1 MKPAI
6 NLLAVAIIIGMSIS
20 PVAVAQTGQQQTK
33 PAQPAD
39 KPAQLLQ
46 EPPQVAPNFQAP
58 LRPLP
63 SAERVG
69 VESQAA
75 LSLEEAIRLALAN
88 NNDIDTSRIDTQI
101 AAFDL
106 KAARGIYDPRLTT
119 DLAYERANSPV
130 ASLFGGGP
138 EGRLSQ
144 NGVTGTGQLNGFS
157 PLLGGS
163 YSLTFDSARLNSN
176 NQFAT
181 LNPQFPTRLNLSFTQ
196 PLVRGLTIDENRRRI
211 EVAKRNLSLT
221 DAQFRQRVMDVVSR
235 VEEGYWDLVFAIRN
249 LQVQIEAVKQARTQV
264 ESNSRLVQQGVL
276 APIDVVAAE
285 TQVATFEQNVYNAQ
299 EAVTRAE
306 NTLKTLLLPNRT
318 ASLWGQALLPTTD
331 VNLAPPRVELNQAVS
346 AALANRPEIEQVE
359 ATSEINKINTKF
371 FRNQTRPQI
380 DLIADYSAVGLAG
393 TEVPRTPNPLTAGNI
408 LLQDR
413 VNLLSELAGLPVL
426 PPTAPIGS
434 LPENLIGGFNQSL
447 SNLFGFRYTT
457 ARVGI
462 RFSLPIGNRTAEAN
476 LGRSLAEG
484 RRIENQR
491 DQLQQ
496 SIEADV
502 RNLLQAVR
510 SAEARL
516 NAAASARSTTEQ
528 QYDSEQ
534 RRLQA
539 GLSTVFLVLERQTD
553 LIAARGREL
562 QAQTDL
568 NRAIANFRRAT
579 GETLQ
584 VHNIS
589 INQGERSPKAA
600 PSTAGTA
607 MSK

>member
-6 NLLAVAIIIGMSIS
+6 NLLAAALVISMSFS
-20 PVAVAQTGQQQTK
+20 PVALAQTAQQQGK

-39 KPAQLLQ
+39 KPAELLQ
-46 EPPQVAPNFQAP
+46 QPPQVAPNYQAP

-63 SAERVG
+63 PAERVG

-88 NNDIDTSRIDTQI
+88 NNDIDSSRIETQM
-101 AAFDL
+101 AAFEL
-106 KAARGIYDPRLTT
+106 KAVRGVYDPRLTT

-157 PLLGGS
+157 PFLGGS
-163 YSLTFDSARLNSN
+163 YSLTFDSSRLVSN

-181 LNPQFPTRLNLSFTQ
+181 LNPQFPTRMNLSLTQ
-196 PLVRGLTIDENRRRI
+196 PLFRGLTIDDNRRRI

-235 VEEGYWDLVFAIRN
+235 VEQGYWDLVFALRN
-249 LQVQIEAVKQARTQV
+249 LQVQIDAVKQARTQV
-264 ESNSRLVQQGVL
+264 ESNTRLVQQGVL

-285 TQVATFEQNVYNAQ
+285 TQVATFEQNVYSAQ

-318 ASLWGQALLPTTD
+318 APLWGQALLPTTD

-359 ATSEINKINTKF
+359 TTSEINKINTKF
-371 FRNQTRPQI
+371 FRDQTRPQI
-380 DLIADYSAVGLAG
+380 DLIASYSAVGLAG
-393 TEVPRTPNPLTAGNI
+393 TEVPRTPNPLTAGNV
-408 LLQDR
+408 LLQER
-413 VNLLSELAGLPVL
+413 VNLLSQLAGLDVL
-426 PPTAPIGS
+426 PPTAVGA

-447 SNLFGFRYTT
+447 SNLFGLKYTT
-457 ARVGI
+457 ARVGV
-462 RFSLPIGNRTAEAN
+462 RFSFPIGNRTAEAN

-502 RNLLQAVR
+502 HNLLQAVR

-516 NAAASARSTTEQ
+516 SAAASARSTTEQ

-539 GLSTVFLVLERQTD
+539 GLSTVFLVLQRQTE

-589 INQGERSPKAA
+589 IDQSERSTKSA
-600 PSTAGTA
+600 PSMADTT

>member
-1 MKPAI
+1 
-6 NLLAVAIIIGMSIS
+6 MS
-20 PVAVAQTGQQQTK
+20 
-33 PAQPAD
+33 
-39 KPAQLLQ
+39 
-46 EPPQVAPNFQAP
+46 
-58 LRPLP
+58 
-63 SAERVG
+63 
-69 VESQAA
+69 
-75 LSLEEAIRLALAN
+75 
-88 NNDIDTSRIDTQI
+88 
-101 AAFDL
+101 
-106 KAARGIYDPRLTT
+106 
-119 DLAYERANSPV
+119 
-130 ASLFGGGP
+130 
-138 EGRLSQ
+138 
-144 NGVTGTGQLNGFS
+144 
-157 PLLGGS
+157 
-163 YSLTFDSARLNSN
+163 
-176 NQFAT
+176 
-181 LNPQFPTRLNLSFTQ
+181 
-196 PLVRGLTIDENRRRI
+196 
-211 EVAKRNLSLT
+211 
-221 DAQFRQRVMDVVSR
+221 
-235 VEEGYWDLVFAIRN
+235 
-249 LQVQIEAVKQARTQV
+249 
-264 ESNSRLVQQGVL
+264 QQGVL

-318 ASLWGQALLPTTD
+318 APLWTRALLPTTD
-331 VNLAPPRVELNQAVS
+331 VNLAPPRVELNQAIS

-359 ATSEINKINTKF
+359 TTSEINKINTQF
-371 FRNQTRPQI
+371 FRDQTRPQI
-380 DLIADYSAVGLAG
+380 DLIANYSAVGLAG
-393 TEVPRTPNPLTAGNI
+393 TEVPRTPNPLTAGNVS
-408 LLQDR
+408 LQER

-426 PPTAPIGS
+426 PPSAPIGS

-447 SNLFGFRYTT
+447 SNLFGLKYTT
-457 ARVGI
+457 ARVGV

-496 SIEADV
+496 NIEADV

-539 GLSTVFLVLERQTD
+539 GLSTVFLVLQRQTE

-584 VHNIS
+584 VHNIA
-589 INQGERSPKAA
+589 INPGERSYENR
-600 PSTAGTA
+600 SER
-607 MSK
+607 SRD

>member
-6 NLLAVAIIIGMSIS
+6 NLLAAAIIISLSIS
-20 PVAVAQTGQQQTK
+20 PVALAQTGQQQPK

-46 EPPQVAPNFQAP
+46 EPPQVAPNYQAP

-69 VESQAA
+69 VESQAP

-119 DLAYERANSPV
+119 DLSYERTTTPV

-138 EGRLSQ
+138 DGRLSQ
-144 NGVTGTGQLNGFS
+144 NGFTGTGQLNGFS
-157 PLLGGS
+157 PFMGGS
-163 YSLTFDSARLNSN
+163 YSLTFDSSRLDSN

-181 LNPQFPTRLNLSFTQ
+181 LNPQFPTRLNFSFTQ
-196 PLVRGLTIDENRRRI
+196 PLFRGLTIDENRRRI

-221 DAQFRQRVMDVVSR
+221 DAQFRQRVMDTVSR
-235 VEEGYWDLVFAIRN
+235 VEQGYWDLVFAIRN
-249 LQVQIEAVKQARTQV
+249 LQVQIDAVKQARTQV
-264 ESNSRLVQQGVL
+264 ESNARLVQQGVL

-306 NTLKTLLLPNRT
+306 NTLKTLLLPNRIDP
-318 ASLWGQALLPTTD
+318 LWTRALLPTTD

-346 AALANRPEIEQVE
+346 AALANRPEVEQVE
-359 ATSEINKINTKF
+359 TTSEINKINTQF
-371 FRNQTRPQI
+371 FRDQTRPQI
-380 DLIADYSAVGLAG
+380 DMIADYSAVGLAG
-393 TEVPRTPNPLTAGNI
+393 TEVPRTPNLFTAGNV
-408 LLQDR
+408 LLQER

-426 PPTAPIGS
+426 PPPATGS

-447 SNLFGFRYTT
+447 SNLFGFKYTT

-491 DQLQQ
+491 EQLQQ

-539 GLSTVFLVLERQTD
+539 GLSTVFLVLERQTE

-589 INQGERSPKAA
+589 INQGEQSSKPA
-600 PSTAGTA
+600 PSTAATT